1 MKEEIKEITEDIFSD
16 LTSDYEQNLLLLD
29 QKKEKY
35 KNHPKY
41 NNIVDKILI
50 KEKEYLTKE
59 NKVAYDKMMNT
70 YVESINYGINL
81 ATNYF
86 EKQDI
91 ENTKKVLETLIK
103 SFSTSYINDEF
114 GDCVYFDNDR
124 EREIY
129 SKINNDGRL
138 VFECKANKG
147 YVYYMYGR
155 VLLETNKVSEA
166 LLSFDLAKTYS
177 PFLKEAYF
185 FKALM
190 LKVNKKFTEAKEV
203 MLEAHK
209 YIYDDKGLADF
220 FYLIGNYCYK
230 FINKKYEYVMYQ
242 KSYEISKDEE
252 LYSEIKQIKPADESI
267 EFNEEVFLDIC
278 AKEGIPTDFH
288 ECTIVAK

>member
-1 MKEEIKEITEDIFSD
+1 MRAEIREIVEDIFGD
-16 LTSDYEQNLLLLD
+16 LSSDYEQNLLILD

-35 KNHPKY
+35 KEHPKY
-41 NNIVDKILI
+41 NNIIDKILI
-50 KEKEYLTKE
+50 QEKQYLSKE
-59 NKVAYDKMMNT
+59 NKIAYDKMMDT

-86 EKQDI
+86 QKQDI

-103 SFSTSYINDEF
+103 SFSTSYMNDEF
-114 GDCVYFDNDR
+114 GNCVYFDNDT
-124 EREIY
+124 ERNLY
-129 SKINNDGRL
+129 KIINEDDRL

-155 VLLETNKVSEA
+155 VLLETNQVKEA

-190 LKVNKKFTEAKEV
+190 LKVNKKFDEAKEV

-230 FINKKYEYVMYQ
+230 FINKKYEFIMYQ

-252 LYSEIKQIKPADESI
+252 LYNEIKQIKPVDENI
-267 EFNEEVFLDIC
+267 EFNEELFLEVC
-278 AKEGIPTDFH
+278 HKEGIPTGFNDS
-288 ECTIVAK
+288 VVDL